1 LLRGYS
7 TLFFMEIKKKG
18 IQRRIALFILV
29 IGMFPIMIGISLVY
43 WQGRKELTESVG
55 GNFARVAKEIAH
67 NIEIIIEQ
75 SAYNVKSLALSPIL
89 RNATASASK
98 FYLNQDDMTV
108 EEHIKKLDMEWVQAQ
123 EKAKN
128 LEVYLNNPA
137 ARYLA
142 EIKGQTAAYVELF
155 VTDTKGVLVASAEKT
170 KYLYFGN
177 ERWWQAAYNNGK
189 GNIYI
194 SEIYLDPD
202 YNQYLQTVAVPIMD
216 EKNEAVAG
224 VIRAVSTIE
233 RISQMA
239 QKIRIGETG
248 HAMLI
253 NSAGVILL
261 CPIFPPQVHRITSEL
276 MNNITMSSLGWAV
289 VKDNAHGGSNAVA
302 GFAPIASTGM
312 IENVFD
318 GNKWYIFVSQ
328 SPEESYATIY
338 TLLKRL
344 IVLFIFSVVILSAMG
359 FWAAG
364 RIIEPIRI
372 LQQGAEIIGEGNLT
386 HRIHIKTNDEIED
399 LANQFNQMVEKINKS
414 YSELEQR
421 IAERTEGLRKGY
433 QEMEV
438 ISRLKSEFLASISH
452 ELRTPLNSIL
462 GFSELLH
469 DKTYGDLNEKQFE
482 YVNYIHTSG
491 KHLLELINDI
501 LDLAKVEAGKMEVK
515 PEEFSV
521 ESTIK
526 EVHSIV
532 SPLSIRKNISVEVDI
547 GNGVSTIV
555 ADDKMF
561 RQIMYNLLSN
571 AIKFTNEGGCV
582 KIRVVSNNYFLQVS
596 VVDNGIG
603 IKKEDMKQIFK
614 EFKKIN
620 MGKQEGTGLGLVLVK
635 RYVEMQG
642 GNIRV
647 ESEYGKGSDFTFRLP
662 VDITKI

>member
-1 LLRGYS
+1 
-7 TLFFMEIKKKG
+7 MKIKKKG

-29 IGMFPIMIGISLVY
+29 VGMFPIIIGTSLVY
-43 WQGRKELTESVG
+43 WQGREELTESVG
-55 GNFARVAKEIAH
+55 ENFVRIAKEIAS
-67 NIEIIIEQ
+67 NIEIVIEQ
-75 SAYNVKSLALSPIL
+75 SAYSLKGLALSPTL
-89 RNATASASK
+89 RNTAISANK
-98 FYLNQDDMTV
+98 FYLTKDDAV
-108 EEHIKKLDMEWVQAQ
+108 IEEHIKKLDVQWLRAN
-123 EKAKN
+123 EKTQDA
-128 LEVYLNNPA
+128 EAYLNSPA

-142 EIKGQTAAYVELF
+142 EIKKQMAGYVELF
-155 VTDTKGVLVASAEKT
+155 VTDTKGVLVASAKKT

-177 ERWWQAAYNNGK
+177 EKWWQAAYNNGK

-216 EKNEAVAG
+216 EKGMAVAG
-224 VIRAVSTIE
+224 IIRAVSTIE
-233 RISQMA
+233 KISKMVH
-239 QKIRIGETG
+239 KIRIGETG

-261 CPIFPPQVHRITSEL
+261 CPIFPPQVHRVTDEL
-276 MNNITMSSLGWAV
+276 MNNITTPSLGWAV
-289 VKDNAHGGSNAVA
+289 VKDNAHGGVNAVA

-312 IENVFD
+312 IENAFD
-318 GNKWYIFVSQ
+318 GNRWYIFVSQ
-328 SPEESYATIY
+328 SPEESYAPIY
-338 TLLKRL
+338 THLKRL
-344 IVLFIFSVVILSAMG
+344 IVLFIFLVVMLSAMG

-364 RIIEPIRI
+364 KIVEPIHI
-372 LQQGAEIIGEGNLT
+372 LRRGVEIIGEGNLG

-399 LANQFNQMVEKINKS
+399 LANNFNQMVEKINKS

-421 IAERTEGLRKGY
+421 IVERTEGLTKGY

-438 ISRLKSEFLASISH
+438 VSRLKSEFLASMSH

-482 YVNYIHTSG
+482 YINYIHTSG

-501 LDLAKVEAGKMEVK
+501 LDLSKVEAGKMEMK

-532 SPLSIRKNISVEVDI
+532 SPLSIRKKISVEVDI

-555 ADDKMF
+555 ADDRMF

-571 AIKFTNEGGCV
+571 AI
-582 KIRVVSNNYFLQVS
+582 
-596 VVDNGIG
+596 
-603 IKKEDMKQIFK
+603 
-614 EFKKIN
+614 
-620 MGKQEGTGLGLVLVK
+620 
-635 RYVEMQG
+635 
-642 GNIRV
+642 
-647 ESEYGKGSDFTFRLP
+647 
-662 VDITKI
+662 

>member
-1 LLRGYS
+1 MR
-7 TLFFMEIKKKG
+7 IQKKG
-18 IQRRIALFILV
+18 IQRRIAIFIFIV
-29 IGMFPIMIGISLVY
+29 GMFPIMFGILLLY
-43 WQGRKELTESVG
+43 WQGRKELTASVG
-55 GNFARVAKEIAH
+55 ENFARVAKDIAS
-67 NIEIIIEQ
+67 NIEIVLEQ
-75 SAYNVKSLALSPIL
+75 SAYSVKSLAVSPIL
-89 RNATASASK
+89 RDAALSANK
-98 FYLNQDDMTV
+98 FYINKDKPII
-108 EEHIKKLDMEWVQAQ
+108 EEHIKRLDMQWMQTKER
-123 EKAKN
+123 AKHQDYYI
-128 LEVYLNNPA
+128 ENPA
-137 ARYLA
+137 ALYLA
-142 EIKGQTAAYVELF
+142 DIKSQTEEYAELF
-155 VTDTKGVLVASAEKT
+155 ITDVKGVLIASAEAT

-216 EKNEAVAG
+216 EKNEAVVG
-224 VIRAVSTIE
+224 VIRAASTIE
-233 RISQMA
+233 RISQMV

-276 MNNITMSSLGWAV
+276 INNITMSSLGWAV
-289 VKDNAHGGSNAVA
+289 VKDNAHGGRNAVA

-372 LQQGAEIIGEGNLT
+372 LQQGAEIIGEGNLN
-386 HRIHIKTNDEIED
+386 HRIHIKTDDEIED
-399 LANQFNQMVEKINKS
+399 LANKFNQMVEKINKS

-421 IAERTEGLRKGY
+421 IVERTEGLRKGY

-438 ISRLKSEFLASISH
+438 ISRLKSEFLASMSH

-501 LDLAKVEAGKMEVK
+501 LDLAKVEAGKMEMK

-521 ESTIK
+521 ESTIQ

-532 SPLSIRKNISVEVDI
+532 SPLSIRKNISVE
-547 GNGVSTIV
+547 
-555 ADDKMF
+555 
-561 RQIMYNLLSN
+561 
-571 AIKFTNEGGCV
+571 
-582 KIRVVSNNYFLQVS
+582 
-596 VVDNGIG
+596 
-603 IKKEDMKQIFK
+603 
-614 EFKKIN
+614 
-620 MGKQEGTGLGLVLVK
+620 
-635 RYVEMQG
+635 
-642 GNIRV
+642 
-647 ESEYGKGSDFTFRLP
+647 
-662 VDITKI
+662 